1 MLKFLCPKSDQL
13 LQSMP
18 SWHLFSAH
26 YFEQN
31 PLTTITKENINMENQ
46 PKLSYL
52 DATGEIP
59 HNMTNDYMFR
69 YILQKNEKVLRG
81 LIASLLHL
89 NPNDIKKLT
98 IKNPINLAEEIIG
111 KDFIMDIEVMMNDN
125 TLINLEMQVN
135 NKHNWSER
143 SLSYLCRTFDQLYE
157 GQDYSEGLPV
167 HHIGFLDYTLFPNYP
182 EFFATYQMLNIKNH
196 HLYSSKFSLSVIDLT
211 QIGMANEDDKM
222 YRVDYW
228 ARLFKSKTWEEIK
241 MLAKDNE
248 YLDAA
253 ANSLYEANADRM
265 VRERCRARKEAERY
279 ERTLERD
286 NKLLKEENTSL
297 KDRIKELEAQLAAK

>member
-1 MLKFLCPKSDQL
+1 
-13 LQSMP
+13 MP
-18 SWHLFSAH
+18 SCHLFSAH

-167 HHIGFLDYTLFPNYP
+167 HHIGFLEYTLFPNYP

>member
-1 MLKFLCPKSDQL
+1 
-13 LQSMP
+13 MP
-18 SWHLFSAH
+18 YWHLFSAH

>member
-1 MLKFLCPKSDQL
+1 
-13 LQSMP
+13 MP

>member
-1 MLKFLCPKSDQL
+1 
-13 LQSMP
+13 MP

-26 YFEQN
+26 YFKQN

>member
-1 MLKFLCPKSDQL
+1 
-13 LQSMP
+13 
-18 SWHLFSAH
+18 
-26 YFEQN
+26 
-31 PLTTITKENINMENQ
+31 MENQ
-46 PKLSYL
+46 PTRSYL
-52 DATGEIP
+52 NATGDIP

-81 LIASLLHL
+81 LISSLLHL

-98 IKNPINLAEEIIG
+98 IKNPINLAEDIIG
-111 KDFIMDIEVMMNDN
+111 KDFIMDIEVLMNDD

-157 GQDYSEGLPV
+157 GQDYNEGLPV
-167 HHIGFLDYTLFPNYP
+167 YHIGFLDYTLFPEFP
-182 EFFATYQMLNIKNH
+182 EFYATYQMLNIKNH
-196 HLYSSKFSLSVIDLT
+196 HLYSSKFSLSVVDLT
-211 QIGMANEDDKM
+211 QIDMATDDDKT
-222 YRVDYW
+222 YHVDYW

-286 NKLLKEENTSL
+286 NKLLREENASLETENTSL
-297 KDRIKELEAQLAAK
+297 KDRIKELEAQLATKE

>member
-1 MLKFLCPKSDQL
+1 
-13 LQSMP
+13 MP
-18 SWHLFSAH
+18 YWHLFSAH

-265 VRERCRARKEAERY
+265 VRERCRARKEAARY

>member
-31 PLTTITKENINMENQ
+31 PLTTITKENIYMENQ
-46 PKLSYL
+46 PTRSYFK
-52 DATGEIP
+52 ATGDIP

-81 LIASLLHL
+81 LISSLLHL

-98 IKNPINLAEEIIG
+98 IKNPINLAEDIIG
-111 KDFIMDIEVMMNDN
+111 KDFIMDIEVLMNDD

-143 SLSYLCRTFDQLYE
+143 SFSYLCRTFDQLYE
-157 GQDYSEGLPV
+157 GQDYNEGLPV
-167 HHIGFLDYTLFPNYP
+167 YHIGFLDYTLFPEFP
-182 EFFATYQMLNIKNH
+182 EFYATYQMLNIKNH
-196 HLYSSKFSLSVIDLT
+196 HLYSSKFSLSVVDLT
-211 QIGMANEDDKM
+211 QIDMATDDDKT
-222 YRVDYW
+222 YHVDYW

>member
-1 MLKFLCPKSDQL
+1 
-13 LQSMP
+13 MP
-18 SWHLFSAH
+18 YWHLFSAH

-211 QIGMANEDDKM
+211 QIAMATEDDKT
-222 YRVDYW
+222 YHVDYW